1 LTDSNEKLVK
11 EHKAMEK
18 EYEKLKY
25 ESAQYEKE
33 KNQEILQLNNEI
45 KDL

>member
-1 LTDSNEKLVK
+1 
-11 EHKAMEK
+11 MEK

-45 KDL
+45 KDLQKKMEEKSSEKN